1 MKNARAGTRARQKL
15 QRKPS
20 ERHSNA
26 EQPRSDALLSLT
38 TTTSYHHHLAL
49 IPSTKSASTAHRSQ
63 ACISAQIARTTPPT
77 LVQHTPPSSDPLA
90 TAFRPNST
98 TRTKPKQPWQLHAMA
113 MLSENQIS
121 SSNYRRSS
129 SAESSGRRSAS
140 NTTASA
146 YVVNAA
152 TMDLTAYQY
161 STCGAGG
168 MYTPCEQHY
177 CRLKY

>member
-1 MKNARAGTRARQKL
+1 MHVLEHVLARSFKESARASATAT
-15 QRKPS
+15 PS
-20 ERHSNA
+20 SQDPDWSPALHI
-26 EQPRSDALLSLT
+26 LLSPT
-38 TTTSYHHHLAL
+38 TTTPPPSSL
-49 IPSTKSASTAHRSQ
+49 IPSTNTATTAHRSQ
-63 ACISAQIARTTPPT
+63 ARISAKTAHSTPPT
-77 LVQHTPPSSDPLA
+77 LVQHTPPSSDPRA

-98 TRTKPKQPWQLHAMA
+98 TRTLPKQPWQLYAMA

-168 MYTPCEQHY
+168 MYTP
-177 CRLKY
+177 

>member
-1 MKNARAGTRARQKL
+1 MHVLEHVLARSFKESQLQSQPAPQQRRAAKIGPE
-15 QRKPS
+15 PS
-20 ERHSNA
+20 IARPPLA
-26 EQPRSDALLSLT
+26 
-38 TTTSYHHHLAL
+38 HHHYNHHSSP
-49 IPSTKSASTAHRSQ
+49 IPSTNTASTAHRSQ
-63 ACISAQIARTTPPT
+63 ARTTAKTAHTTPPT

-90 TAFRPNST
+90 TAFRPSST
-98 TRTKPKQPWQLHAMA
+98 TRTLPKQPWQLHAMA

-161 STCGAGG
+161 STLGAGG
-168 MYTPCEQHY
+168 MYTP
-177 CRLKY
+177 

>member
-1 MKNARAGTRARQKL
+1 MHVLEHVLARSFKESQS
-15 QRKPS
+15 Q
-20 ERHSNA
+20 RHSNA
-26 EQPRSDALLSLT
+26 EQPSPIGAQHC
-38 TTTSYHHHLAL
+38 TSSSRRPPLHHHLSL
-49 IPSTKSASTAHRSQ
+49 IPSTNTATTAHRSQ
-63 ACISAQIARTTPPT
+63 ARTSAKTAHTTPPT
-77 LVQHTPPSSDPLA
+77 LVQHTPPSSDPRA

-98 TRTKPKQPWQLHAMA
+98 TRTLPKQPWQLYAMA

-168 MYTPCEQHY
+168 MYTP
-177 CRLKY
+177 

>member
-1 MKNARAGTRARQKL
+1 MHVLEHVLARSFKESLQPAPQQRRAAKIRL
-15 QRKPS
+15 EPS
-20 ERHSNA
+20 RPFAHH
-26 EQPRSDALLSLT
+26 
-38 TTTSYHHHLAL
+38 HHHLHHLSL
-49 IPSTKSASTAHRSQ
+49 ISSTTTASTAHRSQ
-63 ACISAQIARTTPPT
+63 ACTSAKTAHATPTT

-90 TAFRPNST
+90 TAFRPNSIT
-98 TRTKPKQPWQLHAMA
+98 GTLPKQPWQLYAMA

-146 YVVNAA
+146 YVVNAV

-161 STCGAGG
+161 STSGAGG
-168 MYTPCEQHY
+168 MYTP
-177 CRLKY
+177 

>member
-15 QRKPS
+15 QRKRSPAPQQRRAAKQTRLEPS
-20 ERHSNA
+20 IARPPLAHHH
-26 EQPRSDALLSLT
+26 
-38 TTTSYHHHLAL
+38 YHHHLSL
-49 IPSTKSASTAHRSQ
+49 IPSTNTAGTAHRSQ
-63 ACISAQIARTTPPT
+63 AYIFAKTARTTPPT
-77 LVQHTPPSSDPLA
+77 LVQHSPPSSDPLA

-146 YVVNAA
+146 YVVNSA

-168 MYTPCEQHY
+168 MYTP
-177 CRLKY
+177 

>member
-1 MKNARAGTRARQKL
+1 
-15 QRKPS
+15 
-20 ERHSNA
+20 
-26 EQPRSDALLSLT
+26 
-38 TTTSYHHHLAL
+38 
-49 IPSTKSASTAHRSQ
+49 
-63 ACISAQIARTTPPT
+63 
-77 LVQHTPPSSDPLA
+77 
-90 TAFRPNST
+90 
-98 TRTKPKQPWQLHAMA
+98 MA
-113 MLSENQIS
+113 MISENQIS

-168 MYTPCEQHY
+168 MYTPREQRH
-177 CRLKY
+177 CHLKY

>member
-1 MKNARAGTRARQKL
+1 MQLSEECTCWNTCSPEASKKAQRAPQQRRAAKIRRPPL
-15 QRKPS
+15 A
-20 ERHSNA
+20 HHH
-26 EQPRSDALLSLT
+26 
-38 TTTSYHHHLAL
+38 YHHHLSL
-49 IPSTKSASTAHRSQ
+49 IPSTKLASTAHPSQ
-63 ACISAQIARTTPPT
+63 ACISAQIAHTTPPT

-168 MYTPCEQHY
+168 MYTP
-177 CRLKY
+177 